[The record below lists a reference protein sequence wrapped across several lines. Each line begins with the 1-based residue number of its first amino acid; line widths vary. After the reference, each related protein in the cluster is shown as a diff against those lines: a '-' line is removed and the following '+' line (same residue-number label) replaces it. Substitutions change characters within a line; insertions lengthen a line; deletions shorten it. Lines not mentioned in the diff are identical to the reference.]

1 MFDYVLFSISLLS
14 VQKIITTTHAWT
26 PSSSLSSS
34 VRILNSPRTANPF
47 LHRNER
53 KRIHRQPLFAIST
66 ADSSSLS
73 TSSSA
78 AAAPPVLTVENLSC
92 THDGGETYQLQDV
105 SYNLQRGRKVAL
117 IGRNGTGKST
127 FLKIL
132 HESYLNSVS
141 SSSQQQQLAA
151 AKYREETNYK
161 YTGNVQIPKTVRV
174 SMVDQEPPMPSD
186 VTVGDAILGITKT
199 LTTPAST
206 TGVKNGSLMDV
217 VRNYRIASRIAQDN
231 PEVFVQAS
239 ADMDAMGGSWDVLT
253 KAEEIASKLKI
264 YHLQDKPLSSLSG
277 GERKRVALAA
287 ALIEEPDV
295 LLLDEPT
302 NFLSLAG
309 VDWLAELLTSKS
321 NPNLTILMVTHDR
334 AFLEEVCDCIVELDR
349 GSLYEHQGTYS
360 SYLEAKEERLAL
372 EDAAVANAKSKYRV
386 EIEWMR
392 RQPQARESKSKARI
406 DAFYKLEKATKPRP
420 RDPNLNLVET
430 AGGSRR
436 IGTKILSMSSVG
448 LQFGDRVM
456 LDDFSYDFCF
466 GDRICLAGANG
477 VGKTTFTKLLTGELE
492 PDSGYIDVGET
503 VVMGVY
509 DQLGLKFDARAESQT
524 VMEFVIDQVQS
535 HDATSMAETP
545 DEARK
550 LLRQFEFPRRRWN
563 EPISVLSGGERRRL
577 QLLSVLTVVSLV
589 P

>member
-1 MFDYVLFSISLLS
+1 
-14 VQKIITTTHAWT
+14 
-26 PSSSLSSS
+26 
-34 VRILNSPRTANPF
+34 
-47 LHRNER
+47 
-53 KRIHRQPLFAIST
+53 
-66 ADSSSLS
+66 
-73 TSSSA
+73 
-78 AAAPPVLTVENLSC
+78 VENLSC
-92 THDGGETYQLQDV
+92 THNGGETYQLQGV

-151 AKYREETNYK
+151 AAYREESNYK
-161 YTGNVQIPKTVRV
+161 YTGKVQIPKTVRV

-186 VTVGDAILGITKT
+186 VTVGDAILGITKPA
-199 LTTPAST
+199 TTITATSST
-206 TGVKNGSLMDV
+206 GAKSSLMDV
-217 VRNYRIASRIAQDN
+217 VRNYRIASNNAPDN
-231 PEVFVQAS
+231 PEAFLRAS
-239 ADMDAMGGSWDVLT
+239 AAMDAMGGSWDVLT

-264 YHLQDKPLSSLSG
+264 HHLQDKPLASLSG
-277 GERKRVALAA
+277 GERKRVALSA
-287 ALIEEPDV
+287 ALIEQPDV

-309 VDWLAELLTSKS
+309 VDWLADLLTSKS

-349 GSLYEHQGTYS
+349 GSLYEHQGSYS
-360 SYLEAKEERLAL
+360 SYLEAKQERLAS
-372 EDAAVANAKSKYRV
+372 EDAAVAAAKSKYRV
-386 EIEWMR
+386 ELEWMR

-436 IGTKILSMSSVG
+436 IGTKILSMKHVG
-448 LQFGDRVM
+448 LQFGDRTM
-456 LDDFSYDFCF
+456 LDDFSYDFCV

-477 VGKTTFTKLLTGELE
+477 VGKTTFTKLLTGELK

-503 VVMGVY
+503 VVLGVY
-509 DQLGLKFDARAESQT
+509 DQLGLKFDSRAESQT

-545 DEARK
+545 DDARK
-550 LLRQFEFPRRRWN
+550 LLRQFEFPRSRWN
-563 EPISVLSGGERRRL
+563 EPVSVLSGGERRRL
-577 QLLSVLTVVSLV
+577 QLLSVLSVVSCLSYFV
-589 P
+589 LFGLAPLK